1 MNKHAGAMAACL
13 ALQPIIALGAETL
26 IQPEVSERNYRFTH
40 AVLAAG
46 SIVVIN

>member
-13 ALQPIIALGAETL
+13 ALQPVLADD
-26 IQPEVSERNYRFTH
+26 RFTH
-40 AVLAAG
+40 SVLAAG